1 MIITVALRYGANF
14 AAAVIGLG
22 LLYSNHG
29 RAAEQELIILTNPLP
44 FFSESNRNGKPSGYS
59 VELAKLIAD
68 QARMRYSISAMPWA
82 RIMAK
87 KEGDVPIMILGLA
100 RTEAREEDFH
110 WLTAISQNQVAAFAN
125 DPPQISLTSLKL
137 LDEFGYIAVLRDDYR
152 QQILIDN
159 KVQNMVTFNSWE
171 QAVKTLIRGRVDSV
185 FLSDMGLALTCLQAS
200 LNCRSLKKVLTYQ
213 VTQSYIAMAKTKVN
227 DVVADSLKTAAQMV
241 KESEEFRLM
250 AARYL
255 SGREGLSK
263 SLVLTNGMVEVK
275 NEFP

>member
-1 MIITVALRYGANF
+1 MIITIALRYGANF

-22 LLYSNHG
+22 LLYSNFG

-44 FFSESNRNGKPSGYS
+44 FFSESNRNGQPSGYS

-87 KEGDVPIMILGLA
+87 KEGDEPIMILGLA
-100 RTEAREEDFH
+100 RTEAREEGFH

-185 FLSDMGLALTCLQAS
+185 FLSDMGLALTCLQAG

-227 DVVADSLKTAAQMV
+227 DVVADSLKTAAQVV